1 MVGSCNVVVVDEDVF
16 CFQIW
21 WRQEGLMLPVRWACS
36 STLGRDFVNA
46 EEGICFAMA
55 DSSVSWNF
63 RRRRTW
69 GVFLGSLGIGH
80 SGLARRI
87 ELGIEYSGT
96 LIFVLKAPADRNNAV
111 TWPFC
116 VVVRSYQIPK
126 HAILK
131 KVAKAYLLSMHA
143 TLAKQR
149 HRMKIKR

>member
-1 MVGSCNVVVVDEDVF
+1 MVGSCNVVDVVEDVF

-36 STLGRDFVNA
+36 STLGRDFVKV
-46 EEGICFAMA
+46 EEGICFVMA

-69 GVFLGSLGIGH
+69 GGFLGSLGIGH
-80 SGLARRI
+80 SGREQRI
-87 ELGIEYSGT
+87 GLGIEYSGT
-96 LIFVLKAPADRNNAV
+96 VIFLLKAPADRSNAV

-116 VVVRSYQIPK
+116 IVVRSYQIPK

-131 KVAKAYLLSMHA
+131 REIAKSYCRCLLH
-143 TLAKQR
+143 
-149 HRMKIKR
+149 